1 MMAWATSAST
11 APPANAWGMIA
22 VSASLL
28 PMNALP
34 AAAATTPAS
43 STVDHSP
50 KIAAGR

>member
-1 MMAWATSAST
+1 MGNQRQHGTAASAK
-11 APPANAWGMIA
+11 IA

-43 STVDHSP
+43 KTVDHSP
-50 KIAAGR
+50 KIASD